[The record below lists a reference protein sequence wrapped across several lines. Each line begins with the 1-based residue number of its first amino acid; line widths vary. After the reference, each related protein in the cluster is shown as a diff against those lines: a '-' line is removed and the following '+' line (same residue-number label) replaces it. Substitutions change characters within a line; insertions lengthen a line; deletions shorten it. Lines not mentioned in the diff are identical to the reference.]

1 MPFLLPSVTEKK
13 KTNIYNIR
21 GIQAKEIQ
29 AFWTE
34 RSDRSVSAISIRK
47 MLDRGQTFCPY

>member
-13 KTNIYNIR
+13 HIYNMR

-47 MLDRGQTFCPY
+47 MLDPGQTFCPY